1 MDALPAVHPR
11 PGLPSRV
18 SVYEVGPR
26 DGLQAE
32 KAVVPLPVK
41 LEFIDRLG
49 EAGLA
54 VIEATS
60 FVSPRWVPQRFDA
73 DELMAELRR
82 RLAFATR
89 FWYPISR
96 VSSVPWLPDPTSLRS
111 SSPLPRALPRE
122 LGDNPRWRDRDGC
135 TGRRGGRCQRD
146 FSTWLCVHVLW

>member
-1 MDALPAVHPR
+1 MVTQVNGADGEAGQVVEQATGGSWRARGGTAGATHCACSVPSTACVRVDRLRSTIELRLGRWLNQLARLPRTVAGMDALPAVHPR

-60 FVSPRWVPQRFDA
+60 FVSPRW
-73 DELMAELRR
+73 
-82 RLAFATR
+82 
-89 FWYPISR
+89 
-96 VSSVPWLPDPTSLRS
+96 SS
-111 SSPLPRALPRE
+111 A
-122 LGDNPRWRDRDGC
+122 G
-135 TGRRGGRCQRD
+135 
-146 FSTWLCVHVLW
+146 